1 MKLGESS
8 DYTTMFLEE
17 HNVLRS
23 PRSGLCVYDTR
34 GFDHNILLDNEGLDE
49 VSTWMSDGVRHNQPC
64 YRLGDDPKFMR
75 SNCARYVKRRVNCVM
90 VVADL
95 LQIHRAFNSAD
106 FKSIEAF
113 KSLFH
118 LDCIKNLSK
127 FSHSFFPQ
135 SIFFDHGIILYNILK
150 FPIIK

>member
-8 DYTTMFLEE
+8 RYTTMFLEE

-34 GFDHNILLDNEGLDE
+34 GFDQIRIDEGLDE
-49 VSTWMSDGVRHNQPC
+49 VSTWMRDGVRHNQPC
-64 YRLGDDPKFMR
+64 YRLGDDRKFMR
-75 SNCARYVKRRVNCVM
+75 LNSSRYVKRRVNCVM

-95 LQIHRAFNSAD
+95 LQIHQAFNSAD
-106 FKSIEAF
+106 FKSIEAL

-127 FSHSFFPQ
+127 FSHSIFP
-135 SIFFDHGIILYNILK
+135 K
-150 FPIIK
+150 